1 MKMFITQIFANL
13 TRKNIKC
20 HTSHRGFLMWSLCIA
35 ILIAINGYLSKI
47 DLKNLYS
54 ATEFCSD
61 ILTNMEGFMLP

>member
-1 MKMFITQIFANL
+1 
-13 TRKNIKC
+13 
-20 HTSHRGFLMWSLCIA
+20 MWSLCIA

>member
-20 HTSHRGFLMWSLCIA
+20 HTSHRGFLIWSLCIA
-35 ILIAINGYLSKI
+35 TLIAINGYLSKI
-47 DLKNLYS
+47 DLNIYS

-61 ILTNMEGFMLP
+61 ILTSVR